1 MVLVIFKERVSQRLS
16 KRNLLEQGFLKMVIL
31 TNCTFTYRDDRT
43 AYCECNG
50 DIPPCPCCGGVLHY
64 RDMVPRIV
72 RKYGGETS
80 YILISR
86 FRCSNE
92 DCTAKIHRGIPS
104 QLTPHK
110 HFLTEVI
117 EDAVDDIIQV
127 NDAVCPDDIS
137 SPSEQTIAKW
147 KTWIEFNKKL
157 INEILT
163 QMASFLLSYGVA
175 SPDSQHTWLDTLRA
189 DGAGWLRTVLCL
201 TYNFGCRMRSAYLCS

>member
-1 MVLVIFKERVSQRLS
+1 
-16 KRNLLEQGFLKMVIL
+16 MVIL
-31 TNCTFTYRDDRT
+31 TNCTFAYRDDRT

-50 DIPPCPCCGGVLHY
+50 TIPPCPCCGGVLHY

-104 QLTPHK
+104 QLTPYK

-117 EDAVDDIIQV
+117 EDAVDDVIQM

-137 SPSEQTIAKW
+137 SPSEQTIFRW
-147 KTWIEFNKKL
+147 KAWIEGNKKL

-163 QMASFLLSYGVA
+163 QMAAFLLSHGIV

-189 DGAGWLRTVLCL
+189 DGAGWLRTVLLL
-201 TYNFGCRMRSAYLCS
+201 TYNSGVRIRSVCPCS